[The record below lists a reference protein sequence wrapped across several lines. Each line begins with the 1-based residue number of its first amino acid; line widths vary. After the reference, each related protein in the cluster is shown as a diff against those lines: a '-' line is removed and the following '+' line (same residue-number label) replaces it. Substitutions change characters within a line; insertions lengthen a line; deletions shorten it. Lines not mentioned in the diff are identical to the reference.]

1 MRKFTMGRFREP
13 FPHVPSAGI
22 ITTLMSDQP
31 EPTVEAA
38 LRDLQ
43 RIVNDLERG
52 EPELSSALTKYEQGV
67 KLLAQCQRV
76 LEQAEKA
83 VALLS
88 GVQADGSPITSPFDE
103 TASVEPN
110 PKPVK
115 EKTPKKRAAKPADD
129 PDEPFIPF

>member
-1 MRKFTMGRFREP
+1 MADDTK
-13 FPHVPSAGI
+13 
-22 ITTLMSDQP
+22 
-31 EPTVEAA
+31 PTFEAA

-43 RIVNDLERG
+43 RIVSDLERG
-52 EPELSSALTKYEQGV
+52 EPELSSALAKYEQGV

-83 VALLS
+83 VSLLS
-88 GVQADGSPITSPFDE
+88 GVQPDGSPITSPFDE
-103 TASVEPN
+103 TASTEPN

-115 EKTPKKRAAKPADD
+115 EKTPKRRAVKPSDE